1 MITLF
6 AGQAPTI
13 MNTLTGAKRRVLNI
27 ENQIPFVETKIL
39 LDIPNLQQIALA
51 IPPVSSSP
59 DEINNI
65 LEKFKKLKEKCD
77 KLKTLIDRL
86 VNQIDKILGQLS
98 RIERIFT
105 TIDGFINFLADFI
118 PLLRVLIST
127 AQVGLIAQVGFLAS
141 GVITIKLGDAIKF
154 AKSKLK
160 EIDALARIVT
170 PITEFIDNEIGEI
183 RDILYPVRRK
193 LIEIRAQISARCD
206 LMDNLFI
213 DKLKRDL
220 ELSLSQNPPSGDG
233 LEGGGLT
240 GPQGTGVLQ
249 SNEDIINLLSS
260 QVDPEDILDNLE
272 NSNKQRFIEYLVE
285 NGATGYQIVKK

>member
-13 MNTLTGAKRRVLNI
+13 MNTLTGAKRRVFNI
-27 ENQIPFVETKIL
+27 ENQIPFLETKII

-59 DEINNI
+59 DEINEI

-77 KLKTLIDRL
+77 KLKKLIDRL
-86 VNQIDKILGQLS
+86 ISQIDKILNQLT

-105 TIDGFINFLADFI
+105 TIDGFINFLANFI
-118 PLLRVLIST
+118 PILRVLIGT
-127 AQVGLIAQVGFLAS
+127 AQVGLVAQVGFLVS
-141 GVITIKLGDAIKF
+141 GVVTVRLGDAIKF

-160 EIDALARIVT
+160 EIDTLAKIVT
-170 PITEFIDNEIGEI
+170 PIAEFVDKEIAEI
-183 RDILYPVRRK
+183 RDILYPVRDK
-193 LIEIRAQISARCD
+193 LREIRTQISARCD

-220 ELSLSQNPPSGDG
+220 ELAMAQNPPS
-233 LEGGGLT
+233 GGGLT
-240 GPQGTGVLQ
+240 GPQGTGVSQ
-249 SNEDIINLLSS
+249 STEGIVNLLSS
-260 QVDPEDILDNLE
+260 QVNPEDILDNLE